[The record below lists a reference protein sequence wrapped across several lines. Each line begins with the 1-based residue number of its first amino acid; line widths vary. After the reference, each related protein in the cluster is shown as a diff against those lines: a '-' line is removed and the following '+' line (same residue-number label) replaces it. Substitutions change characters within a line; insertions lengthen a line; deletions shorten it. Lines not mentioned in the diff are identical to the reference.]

1 MANAADGGF
10 SFDSI
15 TYDQTG
21 TYEYV
26 ISEVKGDVEG
36 VTYDETTYAVKV
48 VVTDGGA
55 GKLNV
60 TELTYNGKAELPV
73 FANSYTEPAAP
84 AVVDEPEE
92 VLPQTGDTLPTLL
105 AGVAAVAVVALA
117 VLGFAAFKLR
127 RGKNAHRMK

>member
-1 MANAADGGF
+1 MGKLSAFDGNPALLDALEGQRHAHKARDKEADGG
-10 SFDSI
+10 
-15 TYDQTG
+15 
-21 TYEYV
+21 E
-26 ISEVKGDVEG
+26 
-36 VTYDETTYAVKV
+36 
-48 VVTDGGA
+48 

-84 AVVDEPEE
+84 VVADEPEE

-127 RGKNAHRMK
+127 RGKNTHRMK